1 MKIENQDYA
10 AGSNN
15 AVDYLLVNEFSG
27 GIVGLS
33 QRMLG
38 SLKNGGTLK
47 TGTPPGCW
55 GPMITPA
62 FQGVHEVTLPV
73 FIEGTEVGDAVALK
87 IKKMKVTLIAT
98 SSGVMSF
105 VEGRY
110 HSDPF
115 VVKYCNACGTE
126 KAVRDGQG
134 IGGEDIRRKNRDTEA
149 RIMQKDGKL
158 LIIESGLII
167 IDTVSHH
174 FLPEIAFFGLVQ
186 GNFAFDEKNLLFC

>member
-55 GPMITPA
+55 GSNDYPCIP
-62 FQGVHEVTLPV
+62 GC
-73 FIEGTEVGDAVALK
+73 
-87 IKKMKVTLIAT
+87 
-98 SSGVMSF
+98 S
-105 VEGRY
+105 
-110 HSDPF
+110 
-115 VVKYCNACGTE
+115 
-126 KAVRDGQG
+126 
-134 IGGEDIRRKNRDTEA
+134 
-149 RIMQKDGKL
+149 
-158 LIIESGLII
+158 
-167 IDTVSHH
+167 
-174 FLPEIAFFGLVQ
+174 
-186 GNFAFDEKNLLFC
+186 